1 MTTLDENTKTNI
13 RSAVYVLGFVIAV
26 VMGYF
31 YTLAD
36 IKKSVAD
43 VEARVLVLE
52 KDQLHADTFRQDT
65 KKRLETIDS
74 NQVKMLVALGVEP
87 EKPNE

>member
-1 MTTLDENTKTNI
+1 MTTLGENTKINI
-13 RSAVYVLGFVIAV
+13 RSAVYVLGFVIAGV
-26 VMGYF
+26 VGYH

-52 KDQLHADTFRQDT
+52 KDQLYAETFRQDT

-74 NQVKMLVALGVEP
+74 NQVKMMVALGVEP
-87 EKPNE
+87 EKPDE

>member
-43 VEARVLVLE
+43 VEARVLVVEKDIE
-52 KDQLHADTFRQDT
+52 KDQLYA
-65 KKRLETIDS
+65 
-74 NQVKMLVALGVEP
+74 
-87 EKPNE
+87 